1 MGDGWLSMEENEF
14 AHDVLASEFEAHAD
28 QDVLCDMKHATN
40 SYVSLQML
48 VQRNQPQQI

>member
-1 MGDGWLSMEENEF
+1 MGDGWLSMEENE
-14 AHDVLASEFEAHAD
+14 LASEVEAHAD
-28 QDVLCDMKHATN
+28 QDVLFDMKHAPN